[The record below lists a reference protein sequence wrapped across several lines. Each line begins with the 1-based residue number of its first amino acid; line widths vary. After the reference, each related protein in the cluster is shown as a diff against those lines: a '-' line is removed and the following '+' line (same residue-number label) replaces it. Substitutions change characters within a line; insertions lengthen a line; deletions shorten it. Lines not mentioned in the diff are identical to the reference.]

1 MKPGPIVA
9 FLVIIG
15 AFGFGARA
23 FVANL
28 TPYLSFIEAKKAN
41 RVVQV
46 MGKLDKSGGGAVQ
59 EGGMLRFTLIEEKT
73 GEKLTVRFKQAK
85 PGAFD
90 QAIQITAIGEYKD
103 NIFEAEK
110 LLVKCPSKYQGKDAE
125 EKSYSSK

>member
-1 MKPGPIVA
+1 MKPGPIIA
-9 FLVIIG
+9 FLVILG

-28 TPYLSFIEAKKAN
+28 TPYLSFAEAKKAN

-46 MGKLDKSGGGAVQ
+46 MGKLDKSQGGAIK
-59 EGGMLRFTLIEEKT
+59 EGNTMRFTLIEEKT
-73 GEKLTVRFKQAK
+73 GEKLAVRFKHTK
-85 PGAFD
+85 PDAFD

-103 NIFEAEK
+103 KIFEAEK